1 MIFQEGLIRN
11 RQHDART
18 NWIQIWEIAFWHDLL
33 RTRRFSPNVE
43 GEKNSVVALN
53 TCRYFHPFQ
62 DLSSRKE
69 AETRYLEVNLMLYA
83 GLVLY

>member
-1 MIFQEGLIRN
+1 MIFQGGLIRN
-11 RQHDART
+11 KQHDART

-43 GEKNSVVALN
+43 GEENSVVVLN

-62 DLSSRKE
+62 DLSSHKE
-69 AETRYLEVNLMLYA
+69 AETRYLEVNSM
-83 GLVLY
+83 